1 MANAAVLSE
10 TRFRE
15 VISQLRT
22 NVAGTKAI
30 VLIGPDGVIL
40 EHLTIDPAF
49 DMEAFTSEY
58 AMLLRIAHRTSEDTG
73 SGSLTEHIAISER
86 TMTIARCFASE
97 FYLIL
102 VSNIQDQI
110 GRARYELKRAAFYL
124 ERTMHVRTR

>member
-1 MANAAVLSE
+1 MANTSVFAE

-15 VISQLRT
+15 VIGQLRT

-40 EHLTIDPAF
+40 EHLAIDPFF
-49 DMEAFTSEY
+49 DVETFTSEY
-58 AMLLRIAHRTSEDTG
+58 ATLLRIAHRTSEDMG
-73 SGSLTEHIAISER
+73 SGSLTEHIAISDR
-86 TMTIARCFASE
+86 TVTVARCFASE